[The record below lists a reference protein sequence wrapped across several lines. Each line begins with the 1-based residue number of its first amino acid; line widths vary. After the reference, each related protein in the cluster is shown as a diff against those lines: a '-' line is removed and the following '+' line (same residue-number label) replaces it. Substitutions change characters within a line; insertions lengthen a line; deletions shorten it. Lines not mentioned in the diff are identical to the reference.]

1 MLCCL
6 IKKKT
11 IDIGYLDILQGK
23 YFTLAYSTLNR
34 EDYSMLVIFIIIL
47 SGFRPKCHFI

>member
-6 IKKKT
+6 IKKKS

-23 YFTLAYSTLNR
+23 YFTLAYLTLNR
-34 EDYSMLVIFIIIL
+34 EDYSMLVILLLLF
-47 SGFRPKCHFI
+47 